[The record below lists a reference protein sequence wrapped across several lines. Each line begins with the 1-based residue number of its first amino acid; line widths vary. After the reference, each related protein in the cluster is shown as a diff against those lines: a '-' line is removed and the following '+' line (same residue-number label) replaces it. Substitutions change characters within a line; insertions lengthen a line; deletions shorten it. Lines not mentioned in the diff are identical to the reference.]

1 MALVIEGSS
10 VLPNEL
16 IVVAEGV
23 ETKEQLDYIK
33 SIKVDYGQGYLLSY
47 PKEVEDFVNSFD
59 KELGLDK

>member
-1 MALVIEGSS
+1 MNALGMKI
-10 VLPNEL
+10 
-16 IVVAEGV
+16 VAEGV

-47 PKEVEDFVNSFD
+47 PKEVEDFVKSFD